1 MGGSGS
7 QRELLLHV
15 AGDDPSTV
23 LARRGAGEIRSFST
37 ESAREEQWSR
47 AQ

>member
-15 AGDDPSTV
+15 AGDDPSTI
-23 LARRGAGEIRSFST
+23 LARRGTGEIRSFSA
-37 ESAREEQWSR
+37 ESAREEQCPR

>member
-7 QRELLLHV
+7 ERELLLHV
-15 AGDDPSTV
+15 AGNNSSAILTG
-23 LARRGAGEIRSFST
+23 RGTGEIRSFSA